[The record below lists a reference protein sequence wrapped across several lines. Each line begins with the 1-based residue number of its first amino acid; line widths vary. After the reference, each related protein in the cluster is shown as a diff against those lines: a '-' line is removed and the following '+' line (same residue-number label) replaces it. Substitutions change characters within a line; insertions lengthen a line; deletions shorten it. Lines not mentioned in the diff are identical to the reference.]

1 MYDSD
6 RSRNVLRTW
15 LQHKYIYWFKKH
27 YWLCDKKGSFL
38 WNWIYHHSY
47 PTSTVGVANF
57 CPLIGFPLYLRTEA
71 GCEISSGTLTA
82 GYQSSTIIISA
93 IGTQQSQVRPVLFQD
108 KTALLQALDGSNIYA
123 AISPN
128 NPLAINSTNKITS
141 VNSCL
146 IFIVAIKPG
155 AQVGDLYP
163 QNLLNFSFT
172 ETELTS

>member
-1 MYDSD
+1 MANHLHWYTGGTIGAADGEEVDISSPFSLGTVNTFTD
-6 RSRNVLRTW
+6 
-15 LQHKYIYWFKKH
+15 I
-27 YWLCDKKGSFL
+27 
-38 WNWIYHHSY
+38 ISY
-47 PTSTVGVANF
+47 PTS
-57 CPLIGFPLYLRTEA
+57 I
-71 GCEISSGTLTA
+71 TA

-146 IFIVAIKPG
+146 FFIVAIKPG

>member
-1 MYDSD
+1 MANHLHWYTGGNIGAADGEEVDISSPFSLGTVNTFTD
-6 RSRNVLRTW
+6 
-15 LQHKYIYWFKKH
+15 I
-27 YWLCDKKGSFL
+27 
-38 WNWIYHHSY
+38 ISY

-57 CPLIGFPLYLRTEA
+57 YPLIIGFPLYLRTEA
-71 GCEISSGTLTA
+71 GFEISSGTLTA
-82 GYQSSTIIISA
+82 GCRSSTIIISA

-146 IFIVAIKPG
+146 FFIVAIKPG
-155 AQVGDLYP
+155 AQVGNLYP

>member
-1 MYDSD
+1 MANHLHWYTGGTIGAADGEEVDISSPFSLGTVNTFTD
-6 RSRNVLRTW
+6 
-15 LQHKYIYWFKKH
+15 I
-27 YWLCDKKGSFL
+27 
-38 WNWIYHHSY
+38 ISY

-71 GCEISSGTLTA
+71 GFEISSGTLTA
-82 GYQSSTIIISA
+82 GYRSSTIIISA
-93 IGTQQSQVRPVLFQD
+93 IGTLFQD

-146 IFIVAIKPG
+146 FFIVAIKPG

>member
-1 MYDSD
+1 MANHLHWYTGGTIGAADGEEVDISSPFSLGTVNTFTD
-6 RSRNVLRTW
+6 
-15 LQHKYIYWFKKH
+15 I
-27 YWLCDKKGSFL
+27 
-38 WNWIYHHSY
+38 ISY

-57 CPLIGFPLYLRTEA
+57 YPLIGFPLYLRTEA
-71 GCEISSGTLTA
+71 GFEISSGTLTA

-146 IFIVAIKPG
+146 FFYCSNKARRTSRRFIPAEFIK
-155 AQVGDLYP
+155 
-163 QNLLNFSFT
+163 F
-172 ETELTS
+172 

>member
-1 MYDSD
+1 MANHLHWYTGGNIGAADGEEIDISTPFNLGTVNTFTD
-6 RSRNVLRTW
+6 
-15 LQHKYIYWFKKH
+15 I
-27 YWLCDKKGSFL
+27 
-38 WNWIYHHSY
+38 ISY

-71 GCEISSGTLTA
+71 GFEISSGTLTA

-108 KTALLQALDGSNIYA
+108 KTALLQALDGSNIYT

-146 IFIVAIKPG
+146 FFIVAIKPG

>member
-1 MYDSD
+1 MANHLHWYTGGTIGAADGEEVDISSPFSLGTVNTFTD
-6 RSRNVLRTW
+6 
-15 LQHKYIYWFKKH
+15 I
-27 YWLCDKKGSFL
+27 
-38 WNWIYHHSY
+38 ISY

-71 GCEISSGTLTA
+71 GFEISSGTLTA

-128 NPLAINSTNKITS
+128 NPLAINS
-141 VNSCL
+141 CL
-146 IFIVAIKPG
+146 FFIVAIKPG

>member
-1 MYDSD
+1 MANHLHWYTGGNIGAADGEEVDISSPFSLGTVNTFTD
-6 RSRNVLRTW
+6 
-15 LQHKYIYWFKKH
+15 I
-27 YWLCDKKGSFL
+27 
-38 WNWIYHHSY
+38 ISY

-57 CPLIGFPLYLRTEA
+57 CPLIGFPLYLRTEE
-71 GCEISSGTLTA
+71 GFEISSGTLTA

-128 NPLAINSTNKITS
+128 NPLTINSTNKITS

-146 IFIVAIKPG
+146 FFIVAIKPG

>member
-1 MYDSD
+1 MANHLHWYTGGNIGAADGEEIDISTPFNLGNINTFTD
-6 RSRNVLRTW
+6 VVSYVTTTVNVA
-15 LQHKYIYWFKKH
+15 
-27 YWLCDKKGSFL
+27 SF
-38 WNWIYHHSY
+38 Y
-47 PTSTVGVANF
+47 PV
-57 CPLIGFPLYLRTEA
+57 IGFPLYLRTEA
-71 GCEISSGTLTA
+71 GFEISSGTLTS

-146 IFIVAIKPG
+146 FFIVAIKPG